1 MPDVVQEWREPSH
14 SEFRPRNLWS
24 LFNAFTEV
32 YKTQSPM
39 LTLARSEAL
48 HGLCD
53 GAVGLAN

>member
-1 MPDVVQEWREPSH
+1 MW
-14 SEFRPRNLWS
+14 PRNLWS

-32 YKTQSPM
+32 YKTQSQN

-48 HGLCD
+48 HDLCD